1 MGKIQVRAVVAGI
14 EPGVYPRQDH
24 YSVTIDCGQPFEQV
38 YAFVGFCGYASFVQ
52 DKPRS
57 QPEKRLL
64 VLQMDG

>member
-1 MGKIQVRAVVAGI
+1 MGKILVRAVVAGF
-14 EPGVYPRQDH
+14 ELGVYPSQDH
-24 YSVTIDCGQPFEQV
+24 YSLSLDCGQPFEQV
-38 YAFVGFCGYASFVQ
+38 YAFAGFCGYASFVQ